1 MRSIRSLIILTASM
15 FIASSCFEDPGT
27 DIIYEDASIEIQEA
41 TTASGVRVGKA
52 YDRLND
58 GIAKKDSIRINLV
71 GAHRSSAVNVSFAI
85 DDSKTTAV
93 AGLHYNLITPE
104 GGVSIPANSSYGYV
118 YYEILSDNIEPGE
131 NWDLKFDLT
140 SADVE
145 LNPNFDSFT
154 RVIRISCPFVRP
166 NFLGAFNANE
176 PGYGDYTVTFSE
188 DATDATTIVAD
199 NFWDFGGVVKYKFN
213 ANGTVTLAPQDVVM
227 GGVTYV
233 VSAGTG
239 AATYDACE
247 QKFIVPYKV
256 NRKSDNALLDNNT
269 HTFTIIE

>member
-1 MRSIRSLIILTASM
+1 M
-15 FIASSCFEDPGT
+15 FVATSCFDDPGT
-27 DIIYEDASIEIQEA
+27 DIIYEGASVEIQEA
-41 TTASGVRVGKA
+41 TTASGIRVGKA

-58 GIAKKDSIRINLV
+58 GVPKKDSIRINLV

-104 GGVSIPANSSYGYV
+104 GGVSIPANSSYGYI
-118 YYEILSDNIEPGE
+118 YYEVLSDNIEPGE

-140 SADVE
+140 SSDVE

-154 RVIRISCPFVRP
+154 RVIRIACPFVRT
-166 NFLGAFNANE
+166 NFLGNFNANE
-176 PGYGDYTVTFSE
+176 PGYGDYTVTFTA
-188 DATDATTIVAD
+188 DGTDPNTIIAD
-199 NFWDFGGVVKYKFN
+199 NFWDSGGVVKYKFN
-213 ANGTVTLAPQDVVM
+213 ANGTVTLATQDVVM
-227 GGVTYV
+227 GGVTFV

-239 AATYDACE
+239 AATWDGCE

-256 NRKSDNALLDNNT
+256 NRKSDNALFDQNV
-269 HTFTIIE
+269 HTYTILP